1 MKKFKVISSNP
12 SNEGKSFVTKLYSES
27 TMETFVGTKLKR
39 ETYYV
44 SGTKALAVG
53 TEVDIDLSSWN
64 VVERPFE
71 LNGETIMCKWLHL
84 GSGAPV
90 AKVVSTLEKETI

>member
-1 MKKFKVISSNP
+1 MSSNP
-12 SNEGKSFVTKLYSES
+12 SNEGKSFVTKLHAES
-27 TMETFVGTKLKR
+27 TVETAFGTKLKK

-44 SGTKALAVG
+44 SGTKQLTEDQEVELDLA
-53 TEVDIDLSSWN
+53 TWN

-84 GSGAPV
+84 GSGQPV
-90 AKVVSTLEKETI
+90 AKVVIALEKEKA